1 MWLRQEAGDIA
12 KSEYGVK
19 ETIFEKGA
27 VKVYGS
33 GYFGKILVRGEN
45 ALYCEHD
52 SAMRH
57 EIMAHTAMC
66 THEEPARVLVID
78 GGDGALAHELLK
90 HKGVEIDIVERDA
103 DMVEAASAMELYA
116 GALEDDRVSLSVM
129 DPGEFLADAD
139 EGRYDIVL
147 INRFEDIDFGDSA
160 FFAKIAAV
168 LSQKGVVVSDAS
180 SQLFDMA
187 GHKAALSA
195 LCEEYKIVM
204 PFCYTSMVRLG
215 GERWLA
221 MGSRFFH
228 PTADINLQR
237 ADLTDGF
244 EYYNSD
250 LHIARFALP
259 TSTFENLKEYVKR

>member
-1 MWLRQEAGDIA
+1 MWLTQEAGDIA

-19 ETIFEKGA
+19 EIIFEKGA

-33 GYFGKILVRGEN
+33 GYFGKILVRGEK

-90 HKGVEIDIVERDA
+90 HKGVRIDIVERDA
-103 DMVEAASAMELYA
+103 DMVEAASAMGLYA
-116 GALEDDRVSLSVM
+116 GAMENDRVDLKVA
-129 DPGEFLADAD
+129 DPGGFLAAAED
-139 EGRYDIVL
+139 GCYDIVL
-147 INRFEDIDFGDSA
+147 VNRFEDIDFGDSE
-160 FFAKIAAV
+160 FFAQIERV
-168 LSQKGVVVSDAS
+168 LSEKGIVVTDSS

-187 GHKAALSA
+187 GHKASLSA
-195 LCEEYKIVM
+195 LCKGYKIAM

-215 GERWLA
+215 GEQWFA

-237 ADLTDGF
+237 ADLTDGL

-250 LHIARFALP
+250 VHIARFALP
-259 TSTFENLKEYVKR
+259 TSTFENLKEYIKR